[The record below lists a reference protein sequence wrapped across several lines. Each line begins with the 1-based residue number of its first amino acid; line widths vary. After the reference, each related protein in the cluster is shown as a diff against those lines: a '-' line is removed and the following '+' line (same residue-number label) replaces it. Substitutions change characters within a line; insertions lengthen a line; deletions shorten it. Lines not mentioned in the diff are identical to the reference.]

1 MERVTILLF
10 MLSFTT
16 TYAFSDWCNATYN
29 ERLERAIAGVL
40 NGIQEVHVSEME
52 VEGPGPGSLGF
63 DGYRVVGLGGLRRH
77 GDLRTL
83 CENETQVVSFDLVA
97 EEPVICSFLKMGSE
111 DSPLKLAAHNLR
123 VTTHLRFIA
132 GPPDDNGLEAD
143 RRALDQ
149 YDEPLVTT
157 LHTGRVSVNVDDAS
171 GSAGNA
177 TVGLLRHLALAA
189 IQDSWEEVFVSQ
201 FVKILKYR

>member
-16 TYAFSDWCNATYN
+16 TYAFSDWFNATYD
-29 ERLERAIAGVL
+29 ERLERAIAGAL

-52 VEGPGPGSLGF
+52 VEGPGPGPLGF

-97 EEPVICSFLKMGSE
+97 EEPVVCSFLKTGSE
-111 DSPLKLAAHNLR
+111 DSLLEIAAHNLS

-132 GPPDDNGLEAD
+132 GPPDDNGVEAD
-143 RRALDQ
+143 RRVLDQ
-149 YDEPLVTT
+149 YDGPLVTT
-157 LHTGRVSVNVDDAS
+157 LRTGRVSVNVDDAF

-189 IQDSWEEVFVSQ
+189 IQDSWEELFVSQ
-201 FVKILKYR
+201 FVKVLKNL